1 MVEYIVAIDVTR
13 VRFPADA
20 IFRLGAQLGDIPRP
34 PSSLDV
40 VFRESMRILGRIGAW
55 CRGVLR
61 IVPSWVHATR
71 AHTHTHAYTHHLE
84 LRIKRYVPLCAAA
97 RRTSQQPATRDKDQ
111 PNADVTHSAIKVR
124 MDFKS
129 ERAGDKQQS

>member
-1 MVEYIVAIDVTR
+1 MSISGLVVEYIVAIDVTR

-34 PSSLDV
+34 PSFLDV

-71 AHTHTHAYTHHLE
+71 AHTHTHAYTHYLE
-84 LRIKRYVPLCAAA
+84 LRIKRYVPCCSAAHESTA
-97 RRTSQQPATRDKDQ
+97 SNT
-111 PNADVTHSAIKVR
+111 
-124 MDFKS
+124 
-129 ERAGDKQQS
+129 